1 MSTASPP
8 EPPVLSGTATDP
20 MTPRVARVRRR
31 RRDAPKVWTLDLE
44 IEDDNGTENFA
55 FAPGQ
60 FNMLTVFGVGEVP
73 ISLSGDPAKPG
84 RLVHTVRAVGAVS
97 GALVHLGPGDA
108 VGLRG
113 PFGAGWPMGEAAG
126 LDVVIVA
133 GGLGLAPLR
142 PALYQLL
149 AGRARYGKIV
159 LLYGARS
166 PDDIL
171 FRLELEA
178 WRRRLDIEIEVTV
191 DYAASTWHGHVG
203 VVTTLIPR
211 ADFDPLHTIALVCGP
226 EVMMRF
232 AIAALRHSGLADD
245 SIYLSMERNM
255 KCAIGF
261 CGHCQF
267 GTVFVC
273 RDGPVFRHDQVMSL
287 LALKEI

>member
-1 MSTASPP
+1 M
-8 EPPVLSGTATDP
+8 DP

-31 RRDAPKVWTLDLE
+31 RRDAPQVWTLDLE
-44 IEDDNGTENFA
+44 IDDGDGTEDFP

-60 FNMLTVFGVGEVP
+60 FNMLTVFGVGEAP
-73 ISLSGDPAKPG
+73 ISLSGDPAEPR

-97 GALVHLGPGDA
+97 GAITRLGPGDA

-113 PFGAGWPMGEAAG
+113 PFGSGWPVAEAVG
-126 LDVVIVA
+126 RDVVLVA

-166 PDDIL
+166 PEDIL
-171 FRLELEA
+171 FRRELES

-191 DYAASTWHGHVG
+191 DHAASAWHGHVG
-203 VVTTLIPR
+203 VVTTLISR
-211 ADFDPLHTIALVCGP
+211 ADFDPLHAIALVCGP

-232 AIAALRHSGLADD
+232 AIAALRQAGLDD
-245 SIYLSMERNM
+245 KSIYLSMERNM
-255 KCAIGF
+255 KCAVGF

-273 RDGPVFRHDQVMSL
+273 RDGPVFRHDRVQSL